1 MRKIFSYSPALLVL
15 MALSTSCTVFS
26 PDKYHYAP
34 KNPVLLYPVNGNTH
48 KPLPSSPT
56 TSAPTK
62 SETDLRTALEALR
75 TQRNNAALVL
85 YAAAPA
91 AAPVAEKNYDA
102 LQKRVTDA
110 EALITQLYPP
120 ALPPAPVKTL
130 AANVRVEKMGEPF
143 DTNDPGLGRVQLVKI
158 IPIAAGDADTE
169 LKKAFPPYITSFDNN
184 QEYAMRMADVE
195 NGTLRKWYPLPSFSA
210 AAGTLFIPGRFR
222 SGVKL
227 TNYPDKSLDGIATT
241 QVQIGPFIGAKA
253 RISHIHDYFVTGGL
267 TFTLGST
274 SLDSLTLD
282 MPLVSTKTADSQML
296 RSEYL
301 KLFPLSVPTLSWG
314 GAINFDFA
322 GALVGLA
329 FGFDHL
335 TNNYADRW
343 VYNGKPWY
351 SIGIGFQFFRPGS
364 TSEPTSGN

>member
-1 MRKIFSYSPALLVL
+1 MRNTFFYSPLLLLALG
-15 MALSTSCTVFS
+15 TSCKVLHINA

-34 KNPVLLYPVNGNTH
+34 KNAVLLYPVDAATH
-48 KPLPSSPT
+48 KPVPT
-56 TSAPTK
+56 APTPAAPTQ
-62 SETDLRTALEALR
+62 SEKDLRASLEALR
-75 TQRNNAALVL
+75 IQRNTAAITSQT
-85 YAAAPA
+85 AAPA
-91 AAPVAEKNYDA
+91 DAATAQAAYDA
-102 LQKRVTDA
+102 LQRRIFAGENLLQT
-110 EALITQLYPP
+110 LYPPTP
-120 ALPPAPVKTL
+120 ALPPAKTL

-143 DTNDPGLGRVQLVKI
+143 ESNDLGLGRVQLVKI
-158 IPIAAGDADTE
+158 IPITPNDSD
-169 LKKAFPPYITSFDNN
+169 LQSVIPPYITSKDNN
-184 QEYAMRMADVE
+184 AEYAMRMSDVE

-222 SGVKL
+222 AGVQL
-227 TNYPDKSLDGIATT
+227 ANYSDKRLDGIATT

-253 RISHIHDYFVTGGL
+253 RISHIHDYFVTGGV

-282 MPLVSTKTADSQML
+282 LPLVAANATSNQML

-301 KLFPLSVPTLSWG
+301 KTFPLSAPTLSWG

-322 GALVGLA
+322 GALVGFA

-343 VYNGKPWY
+343 VYNSKPWY

-364 TSEPTSGN
+364 TSEPTNNN